1 MAFLD
6 HNSNFDEFEI
16 AFTLLFDK
24 TLDEV
29 NMVTQDV
36 EKIEKFQPSTG
47 LDQFASYMIIIFR
60 YFEEIDEE
68 YSTKQE
74 LKDYVEQTYLEVR
87 SSLNHEF

>member
-36 EKIEKFQPSTG
+36 EKIEKFQPSTRA
-47 LDQFASYMIIIFR
+47 DRFASYMTYIFR
-60 YFEEIDEE
+60 EFEAVEDE
-68 YSTKQE
+68 YITKQE
-74 LKDYVEQTYLEVR
+74 LKDDIEKTYFKVR
-87 SSLNHEF
+87 SSLNEE